1 MRSDGERETKVC
13 NIFVFQKKDF
23 VSDINE
29 IDSTL
34 DPLGSNTEKDLLD
47 ETFHKVHFGQML

>member
-1 MRSDGERETKVC
+1 MERETKVC

-23 VSDINE
+23 VSEING
-29 IDSTL
+29 IVSTL
-34 DPLGSNTEKDLLD
+34 DPLGSNTEKDLSD